1 MMPPLPSPE
10 VQSTVFLSVSGRL
23 AEQEIVI
30 GTQNPLDDLG
40 AVHGAAQGERATVCS
55 WCSDWILCT
64 PERDAKSVR
73 KLRVN

>member
-1 MMPPLPSPE
+1 MPPLPSPE

-40 AVHGAAQGERATVCS
+40 AVHGAAQGERATVC
-55 WCSDWILCT
+55 T
-64 PERDAKSVR
+64 
-73 KLRVN
+73 